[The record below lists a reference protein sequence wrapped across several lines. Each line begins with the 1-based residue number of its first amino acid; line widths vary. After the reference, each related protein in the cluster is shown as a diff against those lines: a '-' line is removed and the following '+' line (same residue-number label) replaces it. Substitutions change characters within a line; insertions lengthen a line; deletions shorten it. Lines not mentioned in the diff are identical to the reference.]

1 MGTSACFRISTWSR
15 DCAKGRLDSRFR
27 DTGKDSADF
36 RQAPLE
42 FAAFTLPRGKSIR
55 KRFATLYPW
64 I

>member
-36 RQAPLE
+36 RLAVPGCNRQIRLYPQRKW
-42 FAAFTLPRGKSIR
+42 TSIR
-55 KRFATLYPW
+55 FKAQ
-64 I
+64 